1 MSSHY
6 SSRKIIVFFISAAL
20 SLILLAGSGFAQ
32 QPGPSKAKLGSETAK
47 NGFRNEDEIKA
58 KFEAWSTD
66 NEAREW
72 LTKMGFKLA
81 EITAIRVAKPHDE
94 KADIEVTVQT
104 KAGARTEGIS
114 IKLVSSPNGFNQID
128 KRWVSRYAKMWN
140 MPLVVENALKRFV
153 GEIAPTT
160 PGRAANRMFLD
171 EMDKLNREAVVAFF
185 TTNKQDV
192 VEDLFEG
199 DGPHAARWVMVAFKA
214 TSNTRW
220 ALKPVDDVIKFYSD
234 GPVAVTS
241 GGNLKIGR
249 ITMQRKGGDGGR
261 ESAKMLQFKINPA
274 LLIPD
279 MK

>member
-1 MSSHY
+1 MSAHY
-6 SSRKIIVFFISAAL
+6 SSRKIIVSFISTAL
-20 SLILLAGSGFAQ
+20 SLIFLATFAFAQ
-32 QPGPSKAKLGSETAK
+32 QPGSSKAKLGSETAK

-66 NEAREW
+66 SDAKAW
-72 LTKMGFKLA
+72 LTTMGFKLV
-81 EITAIRVAKPHDE
+81 EVIGVSVTKPHDE

-104 KAGARTEGIS
+104 KSGTRTEGIS

-153 GEIAPTT
+153 GEIAPTA

-171 EMDKLNREAVVAFF
+171 EMDKLNREAVIAFF

-199 DGPHAARWVMVAFKA
+199 DGTHAARWVMVAFKA

-220 ALKPVDDVIKFYSD
+220 TLKPVDDVIRYYSE
-234 GPVAVTS
+234 GPVTVTS

-261 ESAKMLQFKINPA
+261 DTAKMLQFKINPA
-274 LLIPD
+274 LLLTQ
-279 MK
+279 

>member
-1 MSSHY
+1 MSAHY
-6 SSRKIIVFFISAAL
+6 SSRRIVVSFISAAL
-20 SLILLAGSGFAQ
+20 SLIFLATFAFAQ
-32 QPGPSKAKLGSETAK
+32 QPGSSKAKHGSETAK

-66 NEAREW
+66 SDAKAW
-72 LTKMGFKLA
+72 LTTMGFKLV
-81 EITAIRVAKPHDE
+81 EVIGVSVTKPHDE

-128 KRWVSRYAKMWN
+128 KRWVSHYAKMWN
-140 MPLVVENALKRFV
+140 IPLVVENALKRFV
-153 GEIAPTT
+153 GEIAPTS
-160 PGRAANRMFLD
+160 PGRAANRVFLD
-171 EMDKLNREAVVAFF
+171 EMDKLDREAVIAFF

-199 DGPHAARWVMVAFKA
+199 DGTYAARWVMVAFKA

-220 ALKPVDDVIKFYSD
+220 TLKPVDDVIRYYSE
-234 GPVAVTS
+234 GPVVVTS

-261 ESAKMLQFKINPA
+261 DTAKMLQFKINPA
-274 LLIPD
+274 LLLTQ
-279 MK
+279 